1 MNLERLN
8 SPAIVYAWSDHLTG
22 KVYCGSHKGSDN
34 DGYICSSK
42 YMLKEY
48 KERPQDFTRQIIA
61 KGAWKDCIALEKKIN
76 EQLIKSIETTYNK
89 QAFPAIVNEVHPM
102 LGKKH
107 TEESLKKISLTGK
120 GRKLSEEHKKK
131 LHSGNIGNKH
141 TLGYKHTAESILKI
155 SEASKA
161 RKHSEETK
169 KKIGDSNR
177 GKKAS
182 PETIIKLKESHLGKI
197 PGNKGKPSPLKGKK
211 QSSEFIAKR
220 TAAIKAVFERKKAK
234 NA

>member
-107 TEESLKKISLTGK
+107 TEAALKKISETGK

-141 TLGYKHTAESILKI
+141 TLGYKHSIESRLKI
-155 SEASKA
+155 SEAGRN
-161 RKHSEETK
+161 RKQSEETK
-169 KKIGDSNR
+169 KKIGDANR
-177 GKKAS
+177 GRKAS
-182 PETIIKLKESHLGKI
+182 PETLIKLRESHLGQI
-197 PGNKGKPSPLKGKK
+197 PWSKGKSSPLKGKPM
-211 QSSEFIAKR
+211 SEEQKEKLRQVWI
-220 TAAIKAVFERKKAK
+220 RKKAE

>member
-22 KVYCGSHKGSDN
+22 KVYCGSHNGSDD

-48 KERPQDFTRQIIA
+48 KQRPQDFTRQIIA
-61 KGAWKDCIALEKKIN
+61 KGIWKDCIALEKKIN
-76 EQLIKSIETTYNK
+76 EQLIKDVKTTYNK

-107 TEESLKKISLTGK
+107 TEETLKKISLTGK

-141 TLGYKHTAESILKI
+141 TLGYKHTAASLLKI
-155 SEASKA
+155 SEASKS
-161 RKHSEETK
+161 RRHSEETK
-169 KKIGDSNR
+169 KKMSMTHLKKKDSN
-177 GKKAS
+177 A
-182 PETIIKLKESHLGKI
+182 
-197 PGNKGKPSPLKGKK
+197 
-211 QSSEFIAKR
+211 
-220 TAAIKAVFERKKAK
+220 
-234 NA
+234 